1 MTWWL
6 ISLCLLISFVFSGI
20 EAGILSVNRVRL
32 AHRAKLRDKAAIK
45 LSKMLKTPHRLL
57 VTVLIV
63 TNLARI
69 FALVL
74 LTQELVRQFGN
85 LGYLYALAMFLPVA
99 LIGLEFLPK
108 SLFRRFPYRALAVL
122 AEPLRMANLLLSPLH
137 FIGEFVYKFAAR
149 NRAPDRQKL
158 FIAREDFKFL
168 TAESERTGVLTK
180 TEREMIHN
188 VVDFRSVL
196 ARDIMINVDPKRL
209 ISPETTVDELLSRSE
224 ARRQDRWLLMDAKK
238 NISGMVS
245 VFEVLLE
252 RRRNVP
258 VSVYQRRHVTVDVN
272 EPAYRVLR
280 KLRAAR
286 TTLAL
291 VSDEDEKPVGLIV
304 WEDII
309 RRLVM

>member
-1 MTWWL
+1 MIWW
-6 ISLCLLISFVFSGI
+6 IIALCLFVSFVFSGI

-32 AHRAKLRDKAAIK
+32 AHRAKLRDKAALK
-45 LSKMLKTPHRLL
+45 LAAMLRTPHRLL

-69 FALVL
+69 FALLL
-74 LTQELVRQFGN
+74 LTLEMVKLFGN
-85 LGYLYALAMFLPVA
+85 TGYFYALAIFLPIA

-108 SLFRRFPYRALAVL
+108 SLFRRFPYRALAVI
-122 AEPLRMANLLLSPLH
+122 AGPLRIANLILSPLH

-180 TEREMIHN
+180 TERELIHN
-188 VVDFRSVL
+188 VVDFRSLL
-196 ARDIMINVDPKRL
+196 ARDIMINVDPKRM
-209 ISPETTVDELLSRSE
+209 ISPDTTVDELLARSD
-224 ARRQDRWLLMDAKK
+224 ARRQDRWLLMDAKQ

-245 VFEVLLE
+245 VFEVLPE

-258 VSVYQRRHVTVDVN
+258 VSVYQRRHVSVGAN

-291 VSDEDEKPVGLIV
+291 VTNEDEKPVGLIV

-309 RRLVM
+309 RRLVI